1 MTLTPEEWQRLQI
14 QCEGQYRVLIN
25 RDELRSQ
32 FERMAQPQV
41 IQSVTI
47 TETETQIRD
56 ELGFKPRRKGTM
68 HILYEES
75 SFLVGGQRDLEDLI
89 LECVD
94 AGISIA
100 DYL

>member
-1 MTLTPEEWQRLQI
+1 MTLTDEEWTKLENECRSQYLPI
-14 QCEGQYRVLIN
+14 QS
-25 RDELRSQ
+25 RDELRSH
-32 FERMAQPQV
+32 FEANQQPQV
-41 IQSVTI
+41 IQSVTVESEI
-47 TETETQIRD
+47 KIRD

-75 SFLVGGQRDLEDLI
+75 SFLVGGMRDLEDLI

-94 AGISIA
+94 AGINVS